1 MTVSQNKP
9 GTQPDEAQRQTAL
22 GRYTGTT
29 DYGPYGKVTYEGF
42 SLMSVVCIALDALQ
56 QALAPRQA
64 SQPQQG
70 PRSRMVSEPVMETLL
85 SGDPGAKLGWIAQK
99 LHDIA
104 RRTPTHVSSRNVL
117 FDISGMIRSAARE
130 LAAAGMSVPSDDT
143 QPTSPASV
151 SEAQT
156 PSVSSEQLNW
166 AFAQIQ
172 ENMPSD
178 NPQLKSALSLLE
190 LAIRDAADGRTAG
203 RQNKRDRRRQRR
215 QQQRQYS

>member
-22 GRYTGTT
+22 GRRTGT
-29 DYGPYGKVTYEGF
+29 DDFGPYGKVSYENF
-42 SLMSVVCIALDALQ
+42 SFMGVLCAILSALQ
-56 QALAPRQA
+56 EATAPRQA
-64 SQPQQG
+64 YRQQG
-70 PRSRMVSEPVMETLL
+70 SKSRMVSEPVMETLL

-117 FDISGMIRSAARE
+117 FDISSKIQEAMRE
-130 LAAAGMSVPSDDT
+130 LAAAGMSVPSDET
-143 QPTSPASV
+143 QPTPASV
-151 SEAQT
+151 SETQT

-178 NPQLKSALSLLE
+178 NPQLKSAFSLLQ

-215 QQQRQYS
+215 RQQQYS